1 MKTQGIWHV
10 RSLFLKAFFLRF
22 RAFSLSSSV
31 TVLGALEVLVLRSMY
46 DLDDASDDS
55 IGDRTPIAVNAYEML
70 FELRSDVESTVEG
83 ISRL

>member
-1 MKTQGIWHV
+1 M
-10 RSLFLKAFFLRF
+10 
-22 RAFSLSSSV
+22 
-31 TVLGALEVLVLRSMY
+31 LRSMY

-70 FELRSDVESTVEG
+70 FELRNDVESTVEG